1 MKKADIKRLWLKIKK
16 RKWLIPTAILILF
29 SASLVFIVP
38 ARLVG
43 KSQNYSYALYDKNG
57 ILLGG
62 QVAEDEQW
70 RFAPTEV
77 PEKFKKAIITY
88 EDKRFY
94 FHCGIDLLSIARAI
108 KLNLNQQRIVSGGS
122 TLTMQTIRLLE
133 NHPKRTYTQKIK
145 EAFISV
151 LFEIRYTKKHILQL
165 YCANAPFGGNVVG
178 LEAASWRYFNRPP
191 SELTWAETAT
201 LAVLPNQ
208 PSLVYPGANS
218 EILLEKRNFLL
229 QKLYQKKYFDEKTYE
244 LSLAESLPSKPFAL
258 PSNSPHYLEFLKQ
271 THKKNQTK
279 FYTTIDY
286 NIQKNT
292 LRIIDHWSSEF
303 SRRGISNAAVLIL
316 DTETKDVLAYCG
328 NSGDALRNPD
338 SYAVDMIQSK
348 RSSGSL
354 LKPFLYGAMLDA
366 GELLPD
372 QLVIDIPTRIGNY
385 NPDNNIKKYSGV
397 VPASEA
403 LTRSLNIPAI
413 RELRKFG
420 INRFLDCLRK
430 CGFTT
435 FNHDSEYYGLP
446 LILGGGEITM
456 WEAARA
462 YAELMNKA
470 CAEPSNFPISTGSS
484 WITVNVL
491 STGIRPDDEANWQKF
506 ANSKRI
512 AWKTGTSNGNRDAWA
527 IGITKE
533 YTVAVWIGNA
543 NGMGN
548 PDLKSVSTSAPVLF
562 DIFSFLPKTTWP
574 EIPYFDLTEQTVC
587 SHSGYAASS
596 DCNETK
602 TVLRSKTA
610 AAPELCP
617 YCKKISFT
625 FDGKYR
631 ATAEDLTGEKA
642 GIYNGTVPKIEKRF
656 VLPPNLEYWYKNTSL
671 VYSSLPAFVPWHH
684 STSADNLSVIFPES
698 NAKIIIPVE
707 IDGTQGAMVAQA
719 AVRSSDTIVYWDID
733 GNFLGYTEKV
743 HEITISPDPG
753 THILT
758 VTDSNG
764 NIIKRKFEIL
774 EN

>member
-338 SYAVDMIQSK
+338 S
-348 RSSGSL
+348 
-354 LKPFLYGAMLDA
+354 
-366 GELLPD
+366 
-372 QLVIDIPTRIGNY
+372 
-385 NPDNNIKKYSGV
+385 
-397 VPASEA
+397 
-403 LTRSLNIPAI
+403 
-413 RELRKFG
+413 
-420 INRFLDCLRK
+420 
-430 CGFTT
+430 
-435 FNHDSEYYGLP
+435 
-446 LILGGGEITM
+446 
-456 WEAARA
+456 
-462 YAELMNKA
+462 
-470 CAEPSNFPISTGSS
+470 
-484 WITVNVL
+484 
-491 STGIRPDDEANWQKF
+491 
-506 ANSKRI
+506 
-512 AWKTGTSNGNRDAWA
+512 WK
-527 IGITKE
+527 
-533 YTVAVWIGNA
+533 
-543 NGMGN
+543 
-548 PDLKSVSTSAPVLF
+548 L
-562 DIFSFLPKTTWP
+562 
-574 EIPYFDLTEQTVC
+574 Q
-587 SHSGYAASS
+587 
-596 DCNETK
+596 
-602 TVLRSKTA
+602 
-610 AAPELCP
+610 
-617 YCKKISFT
+617 
-625 FDGKYR
+625 
-631 ATAEDLTGEKA
+631 
-642 GIYNGTVPKIEKRF
+642 
-656 VLPPNLEYWYKNTSL
+656 
-671 VYSSLPAFVPWHH
+671 
-684 STSADNLSVIFPES
+684 
-698 NAKIIIPVE
+698 
-707 IDGTQGAMVAQA
+707 
-719 AVRSSDTIVYWDID
+719 
-733 GNFLGYTEKV
+733 
-743 HEITISPDPG
+743 PG
-753 THILT
+753 
-758 VTDSNG
+758 
-764 NIIKRKFEIL
+764 
-774 EN
+774 